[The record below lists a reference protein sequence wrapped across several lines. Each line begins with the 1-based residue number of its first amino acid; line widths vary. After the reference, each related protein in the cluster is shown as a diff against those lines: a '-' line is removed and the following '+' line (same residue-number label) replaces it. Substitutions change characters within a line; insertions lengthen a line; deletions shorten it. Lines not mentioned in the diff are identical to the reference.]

1 MNLVFSTQDLPAV
14 KRYAAWQEALCALY
28 VRVESRSPATD
39 DYQGFVK
46 EARFG
51 AVTLTDC
58 HLSPQ
63 EISRQRQHMGPV
75 DKDCL
80 YLALM
85 QKGRQTV
92 EQGRSTL
99 GNEPGMACLFSAAE
113 PYRLRNDQAYRALY
127 VELPRAALA
136 QRLAPGRLDRPQLVN
151 TGYGMGRVLQALCTS
166 LALEA
171 STLAPAQR
179 QQLDQRLL
187 DLLALTL
194 DGGTPDSGNADTPRA
209 RDERLR
215 QVQAYI
221 DTHLGN
227 PLLNPE
233 RIAAAHQLS
242 VRTLHYLFKASGQSV
257 SDYLWERRL
266 QRCRQE
272 LEAVAPGARTVTEIA
287 LASGFNSMSHF
298 SSLFRRRFG
307 LSPKDARGLALA

>member
-1 MNLVFSTQDLPAV
+1 MNLVFSTHELPAPQ
-14 KRYAAWQEALCALY
+14 RYRAWQDALCSLY
-28 VRVESRSPATD
+28 VRVETRRHTTDD

-58 HLSPQ
+58 FLSPQ
-63 EISRQRQHMGPV
+63 EITRQRRHMVQV

-80 YLALM
+80 YLAVM
-85 QKGRQTV
+85 QKGGQTV
-92 EQGRSTL
+92 EQGRAALACDT
-99 GNEPGMACLFSAAE
+99 GMACLFSASQ
-113 PYRLRNDQAYRALY
+113 PYSLRNGEAYRALY
-127 VELPRAALA
+127 LELPRAALA
-136 QRLAPGRLDRPQLVN
+136 DRLGTAALDGPRLVN
-151 TGYGMGRVLQALCTS
+151 TAYGMGRILSSFCTS
-166 LALEA
+166 MALEA

-179 QQLDQRLL
+179 EQLDVRLL

-194 DGGTPDSGNADTPRA
+194 DGAPDPQLPATPLA

-215 QVQAYI
+215 QIQAYI
-221 DTHLGN
+221 DAQLGN

-242 VRTLHYLFKASGQSV
+242 VRTLHYLFKSTGQSV
-257 SDYLWERRL
+257 SDYLWQQRL

-272 LEAVAPGARTVTEIA
+272 LESAAPGARTVTEIA

-307 LSPKDARGLALA
+307 LSPTDARSAAIA

>member
-1 MNLVFSTQDLPAV
+1 MNLVFSTHDLPPAQ
-14 KRYAAWQEALCALY
+14 RHAAWQAALCATY
-28 VRVESRSPATD
+28 VRVDSHCPAPD

-58 HLSPQ
+58 QLSPQ
-63 EISRQRQHMGPV
+63 SITRRRQHMGAV

-85 QKGRQTV
+85 HKGSQTV
-92 EQGRSTL
+92 EQGRSRLACHT
-99 GNEPGMACLFSAAE
+99 GTACLFSASE
-113 PYRLRNDQAYRALY
+113 PYSLHNAETYRALY

-136 QRLAPGRLDRPQLVN
+136 QRLGTGQPDRPQRLN
-151 TGYGMGRVLQALCTS
+151 TATGMGRILAALCTS
-166 LALEA
+166 MALEA
-171 STLAPAQR
+171 DTVAPAQR

-194 DGGTPDSGNADTPRA
+194 STPDANSCADDTPLA

-221 DTHLGN
+221 DSHLGN

-272 LEAVAPGARTVTEIA
+272 LEALAPGARTVTEVA

-307 LSPKDARGLALA
+307 LSPKAARGLALV